1 MMAKRP
7 AALVLIVTAAGLATL
22 GVWFAGRGPDLSS
35 TRADSGFRDYN
46 VYMPPGDRSGGVG
59 CPTVLVVHGGCG
71 VWGDKSWPA
80 PTALSRWLARDGFRV
95 VNVNYRL
102 APGAP
107 YPAAIM
113 DVEAVAR
120 DFSRDRPVFLIG
132 ISYGALLA
140 EAVAAMQPHQV
151 RGLVALSG
159 VHDPGTL
166 DNPWLMLSMGPTSC
180 TSGLVRSPL
189 RQATGAF
196 PPTLLVHGDV
206 DRVVPFEQASFAAR
220 TLRALGCEVSL
231 IRLAG
236 CGHVDDFKPTVYRI
250 AYPYIR
256 AWLAARCARANPT
269 PTPAGGPHAPQSSRT
284 SRERASRLTLRPRTV
299 T

>member
-7 AALVLIVTAAGLATL
+7 AALVLIVAVAAL
-22 GVWFAGRGPDLSS
+22 GVWLAARAPDHSS
-35 TRADSGFRDYN
+35 TCANSGFQDYE
-46 VYMPPGDRSGGVG
+46 VYVPPGDRSGGVG

-102 APGAP
+102 APSEP
-107 YPAAIM
+107 YPTAIVDVQAA
-113 DVEAVAR
+113 AK
-120 DFSRDRPVFLIG
+120 DFSGDGPVFLVG

-159 VHDPGTL
+159 VHDPATL

-196 PPTLLVHGDV
+196 PPTLLVHGDA

-231 IRLAG
+231 VRLSG
-236 CGHVDDFKPTVYRI
+236 WGHVDDFTPTVYRV
-250 AYPYIR
+250 AYPHIR
-256 AWLAARCARANPT
+256 AWLSIRCSEASPH
-269 PTPAGGPHAPQSSRT
+269 PAPGG
-284 SRERASRLTLRPRTV
+284 
-299 T
+299 